1 MAAKAR
7 FSLRVGKP
15 REKFPAR
22 FARPI
27 KRIVASKPTIAIT
40 RLDVPKTA
48 APPVNATIET
58 KKASTK
64 ARKALPARTVRLS
77 RVFASSSSALTTDTA
92 TTSRPRMAADAPALA
107 AKNIS

>member
-1 MAAKAR
+1 M

-22 FARPI
+22 FAPDT
-27 KRIVASKPTIAIT
+27 KLLVPSKQTIAIT
-40 RLDVPKTA
+40 RLDVPKTV

-64 ARKALPARTVRLS
+64 ARKALPAKAVRLS
-77 RVFASSSSALTTDTA
+77 RVFASASSELTTDTA